1 MRSFHGE
8 VFIDEFTH
16 RHQCPND
23 GVVWEHS
30 LLDEERTH
38 ICPVC
43 GLATFLVYSGPDLV
57 TPAAA
62 IAEKIAE
69 RAGRAGAARAV
80 TA

>member
-1 MRSFHGE
+1 VITPHGE

-43 GLATFLVYSGPDLV
+43 GLATFFVYSGPDPV
-57 TPAAA
+57 TPAEA
-62 IAEKIAE
+62 IASI
-69 RAGRAGAARAV
+69 RAARLEQQGRAVAP
-80 TA
+80 